1 MMKRSEILEKLQD
14 IFIDLLD
21 DEDFA
26 LSEET
31 SMETVPEWDSLLHI
45 TLIASVEDE
54 FKIKIGTD
62 EIAKAKSVGILAD
75 IIEQELA

>member
-1 MMKRSEILEKLQD
+1 MKRSEILEKLQD

>member
-1 MMKRSEILEKLQD
+1 MKRSEILEKLQD

-26 LSEET
+26 LSEEI